1 MKISTSKNLPSA
13 AELITILKQEFSER
27 YSYKLF
33 GLGKDKTILVGEST
47 FIGAQI
53 SIGENEMTIQG
64 ATPSLPAAYFVSFLG
79 ITEFAFLLLAFL
91 GLSSDSKM
99 RTLEKNIAIFLKAK
113 FN

>member
-13 AELITILKQEFSER
+13 AELIAILKQEFSER
-27 YSYKLF
+27 YSFKLF
-33 GLGKDKTILVGEST
+33 GLGKEKTILVGEST

-64 ATPSLPAAYFVSFLG
+64 ATPSLPAAFISFLA

-91 GLSSDSKM
+91 GLSSGSKM
-99 RTLEKNIAIFLKAK
+99 RTLEKKIAIFLKARY
-113 FN
+113 N

>member
-33 GLGKDKTILVGEST
+33 GLGREKTILVGEST

-53 SIGENEMTIQG
+53 SMGENEMTIQG
-64 ATPSLPAAYFVSFLG
+64 APPSLPAAYFVSFLG
-79 ITEFAFLLLAFL
+79 MTELAFLLLAFL
-91 GLSSDSKM
+91 GSASKM
-99 RTLEKNIAIFLKAK
+99 KALEKDIAIFLKAK
-113 FN
+113 YN